1 VSGHVL
7 PEGGQEPVS
16 TEWAEQALIDTRSI
30 LKRCGERTMTT
41 ALIVEDHPEQA
52 DLVARILRLR
62 DFEPIVAESG
72 ETGLRLARERVPDV
86 VLLDL
91 MLPDINGFDVCR
103 RLRTDRS
110 TMLIPVVM
118 LTALNDVQ
126 HKVHGF
132 RVGANAYITK
142 PYGVDDL
149 FDAIAS
155 ARDWRASMDQ
165 RSLQGE
171 IHVEI
176 NSEINFLKDLND
188 FLMLVCKTTP
198 LSNDQI
204 VQLRQAVMEMAQNAI
219 EWGNLHQTDRLVNI
233 IYRIFDDRL
242 EIVVRDQGSGFDR
255 SRLPHA
261 AIAGDP
267 FTHLDV
273 RDKLGLRAGGFGL
286 LICQGMVDEMRY
298 NDPGNEVTLIKRFLQ
313 PRVSTPDGD
322 RSSAFGP
329 AEPGNESR

>member
-1 VSGHVL
+1 
-7 PEGGQEPVS
+7 
-16 TEWAEQALIDTRSI
+16 
-30 LKRCGERTMTT
+30 
-41 ALIVEDHPEQA
+41 VEDHPEQA
-52 DLVARILRLR
+52 DLVARILRFR
-62 DFEPIVAESG
+62 DYEPIVAECG
-72 ETGLRLARERVPDV
+72 ESGLRLARERIPDV

-110 TMLIPVVM
+110 TMLVPVVM

-149 FDAIAS
+149 FDAIAVAS
-155 ARDWRASMDQ
+155 EWRASMDQ

-188 FLMLVCKTTP
+188 FLMHVCKTTP

-233 IYRIFDDRL
+233 TYRIFDDRL
-242 EIVVRDQGSGFDR
+242 EIVVRDQGAGFDR

-261 AIAGDP
+261 AVPGDP

-298 NDPGNEVTLIKRFLQ
+298 NDPGNEVTLIKRFHD
-313 PRVSTPDGD
+313 PRATVPREGGASAP
-322 RSSAFGP
+322 SSA
-329 AEPGNESR
+329 ERGNESRAN